1 MTDAS
6 KIVGALNSF
15 IALANQMTNEEEL
28 DRNVVSTA
36 LMRACAVYS
45 TFVVTGNDGALKES
59 GVEKLTTLFS
69 EELVAVQNAKI
80 AQAKQ
85 EGTFFESNS

>member
-6 KIVGALNSF
+6 KVVESLNSF
-15 IALANQMTNEEEL
+15 IALANQMTNEQEL
-28 DRNVVSTA
+28 HKNIVSTA

-45 TFVVTGNDGALKES
+45 TFVVTGNGGALKES
-59 GVEKLTTLFS
+59 GVEKITKLFS

-80 AQAKQ
+80 AQADGQ
-85 EGTFFESNS
+85 STFFESSE

>member
-6 KIVGALNSF
+6 KVVGALNSF
-15 IALANQMTNEEEL
+15 IALANQMTNEEKL
-28 DRNVVSTA
+28 DRSVVSTA

-59 GVEKLTTLFS
+59 GVEKLTKLFS
-69 EELVAVQNAKI
+69 EELIAVQNAKI

-85 EGTFFESNS
+85 EGTFFESNL

>member
-6 KIVGALNSF
+6 KVVGALNSF

-59 GVEKLTTLFS
+59 GVEKLTKLFS
-69 EELVAVQNAKI
+69 EELIAVQNAKI
-80 AQAKQ
+80 AQANQ
-85 EGTFFESNS
+85 EGTFFESNL

>member
-6 KIVGALNSF
+6 KVLEALNSF
-15 IALANQMTNEEEL
+15 IALANRMTNEEGL
-28 DRNVVSTA
+28 DRAVVSTA

-45 TFVVTGNDGALKES
+45 TFVVTGNEGALKES
-59 GVEKLTTLFS
+59 GVEKITKLFS
-69 EELVAVQNAKI
+69 EELIAVQNAKV

-85 EGTFFESNS
+85 EGTFFESSS

>member
-6 KIVGALNSF
+6 KILGALNNF
-15 IALANQMTNEEEL
+15 IALANQMTNDEEL

-59 GVEKLTTLFS
+59 GVEKLTKLFS
-69 EELVAVQNAKI
+69 EELAAVQNAKI

-85 EGTFFESNS
+85 EGAFFESNS

>member
-6 KIVGALNSF
+6 KIVGALNNF

-59 GVEKLTTLFS
+59 GVEKLTKLFS

>member
-6 KIVGALNSF
+6 KVVESLNSF
-15 IALANQMTNEEEL
+15 IALANQMTNEGGL
-28 DRNVVSTA
+28 NRNIVSTA

-59 GVEKLTTLFS
+59 GVEKLTKLFS
-69 EELVAVQNAKI
+69 EELIAVQNAKI

-85 EGTFFESNS
+85 EGTFFESSS

>member
-36 LMRACAVYS
+36 FMRACAVYS

-59 GVEKLTTLFS
+59 GVEKLTKLFS